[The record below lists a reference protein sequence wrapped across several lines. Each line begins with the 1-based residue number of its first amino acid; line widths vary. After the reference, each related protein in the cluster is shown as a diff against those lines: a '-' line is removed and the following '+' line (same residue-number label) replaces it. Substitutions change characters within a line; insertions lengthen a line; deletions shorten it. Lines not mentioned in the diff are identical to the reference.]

1 MTRVDVLTRAMT
13 GTARPNLVSFPHPPS
28 EPHMTPTTAK
38 KHGPAFHLFLVLFT
52 IFGIPIIIATPFLLA
67 GFLGRP

>member
-1 MTRVDVLTRAMT
+1 MTTL
-13 GTARPNLVSFPHPPS
+13 P
-28 EPHMTPTTAK
+28 AK
-38 KHGPAFHLFLVLFT
+38 KYGPAFHVFLVLFT